1 MMKEVYTITESMLE
15 KIKNLP
21 YENLPHMIEQVDEFI
36 EYGYVQQSLNLF
48 QQFGSREAESKGI
61 DWEWTKYF
69 YPENWSNVG
78 LMFDKANPGHVIPQH
93 TDHFKF
99 YAIHFGIP
107 KEKVRRRIVFLEDWK
122 SGHFLEFD
130 KKPHTHWK
138 ANEGFVFNSLV
149 THLSANAGLEDKYT
163 LQISGFYHGSAIHES
178 TRQ

>member
-1 MMKEVYTITESMLE
+1 MKKIYTITSSMIN

-21 YENLPHMIEQVDEFI
+21 YEDLPHVQEQVDEFI
-36 EYGYVQQSLNLF
+36 KRGYVKQSLNLF
-48 QQFGSREAESKGI
+48 EQFGSREAESKGI

-69 YPENWSNVG
+69 HPENWSNVG

-122 SGHFLEFD
+122 SGHYFQL
-130 KKPHTHWK
+130 KNKPYVQWTQGDYVEWGCNDSHLGGNFG
-138 ANEGFVFNSLV
+138 NEVR
-149 THLSANAGLEDKYT
+149 YT
-163 LQISGFYHGSAIHES
+163 LQITGVPNE
-178 TRQ
+178 

>member
-1 MMKEVYTITESMLE
+1 MK
-15 KIKNLP
+15 
-21 YENLPHMIEQVDEFI
+21 QVDEFI
-36 EYGYVQQSLNLF
+36 KRGYVKQSLNLF

-122 SGHFLEFD
+122 SGHYFQL
-130 KKPHTHWK
+130 KINLMCSGHKVTMLSGGVMIHTW
-138 ANEGFVFNSLV
+138 AE
-149 THLSANAGLEDKYT
+149 TSAMK
-163 LQISGFYHGSAIHES
+163 
-178 TRQ
+178 